1 MPKSL
6 LSIYPVLILA
16 FLLLLSG
23 CSGGRQGKV
32 GYGRPTGPALS
43 GSERAAQKQQERQAR
58 RGVARQDTR
67 SDQRKA
73 AAKAAK
79 SKTARTVRTRPNKN
93 LDQNIQTVISTAR
106 SYRGTPYRYGGTSR
120 VGMDCSGLLCTSFQS
135 INVTLP
141 RNSTDQSRFGS
152 PVRLSDIREGDMVF
166 FGFENKNQI
175 SHVGLVTEVRGKD
188 DIQFI
193 HASTSLGVTE
203 NNLNSNYFRN
213 TFIKAVRPKI

>member
-6 LSIYPVLILA
+6 LRIHPVLILSV
-16 FLLLLSG
+16 LLLLSG

-32 GYGRPTGPALS
+32 GYGRPQGPALS
-43 GSERAAQKQQERQAR
+43 GSERAALKQKERQAR

-67 SDQRKA
+67 PDKRKA
-73 AAKAAK
+73 SAK
-79 SKTARTVRTRPNKN
+79 SKTARTARTRPNKN
-93 LDQNIQTVISTAR
+93 LDQNIRTVISTAR
-106 SYRGTPYRYGGTSR
+106 SFRGTPYRYGGTSR
-120 VGMDCSGLLCTSFQS
+120 IGMDCSGLLCTSFQS

-166 FGFENKNQI
+166 FGFNNSREI
-175 SHVGLVTEVRGKD
+175 THVGLVTEVRGRD